1 MNREY
6 SSVAE
11 HSTADREVTSSTLVA
26 PLQLFS
32 SVLHIPWRHRIAGT
46 AYLWYQV
53 NDKEQSAPGSLW
65 RGTTGNFEWPRGLM
79 DKASDFES
87 EDCGFDP
94 HRGLRVYFFFN
105 CNSIRHLRLTF
116 HGTRTNNLR
125 LSSVFTY
132 SHTLFYPNPV
142 STWSL
147 PAATDYSLRGPM
159 DKASP
164 SYFVKRRK
172 ARIAGSSPAGGS
184 IGFWFCLNFPTQ
196 NIYKIAFS
204 IETCCNTL
212 KLSGSIYSS
221 GRPVI
226 NMAHEC

>member
-1 MNREY
+1 MTFIRNRK
-6 SSVAE
+6 VTT
-11 HSTADREVTSSTLVA
+11 ST
-26 PLQLFS
+26 
-32 SVLHIPWRHRIAGT
+32 
-46 AYLWYQV
+46 
-53 NDKEQSAPGSLW
+53 
-65 RGTTGNFEWPRGLM
+65 
-79 DKASDFES
+79 
-87 EDCGFDP
+87 
-94 HRGLRVYFFFN
+94 GLRT
-105 CNSIRHLRLTF
+105 H
-116 HGTRTNNLR
+116 NLR
-125 LSSVFTY
+125 IYLQFTCTSEVKRLIHYATESSQPSACKRCF
-132 SHTLFYPNPV
+132 HIC
-142 STWSL
+142 L
-147 PAATDYSLRGPM
+147 PAGTDYSLRGPM